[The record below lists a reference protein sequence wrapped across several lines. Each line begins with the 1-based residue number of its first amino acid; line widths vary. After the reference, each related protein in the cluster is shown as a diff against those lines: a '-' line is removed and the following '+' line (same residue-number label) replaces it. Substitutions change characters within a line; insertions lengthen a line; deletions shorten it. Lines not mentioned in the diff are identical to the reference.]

1 MLLVAE
7 IILTIFAWKKGWRWW
22 ALVPVAL
29 ALLIGLF
36 MGMGVGA
43 SGGDVDSVRG
53 ISIVL
58 DVIAVIALIVMV
70 TKGPKTNEVEETKD
84 IENAP
89 RS

>member
-1 MLLVAE
+1 MLLIAE

-22 ALVPVAL
+22 ALVPMEF

-36 MGMGVGA
+36 MGMGVGE

-58 DVIAVIALIVMV
+58 DVLAVIALIVMV
-70 TKGPKTNEVEETKD
+70 TKGPKTNEVKETQD

>member
-43 SGGDVDSVRG
+43 CGGDVDSVRG

-58 DVIAVIALIVMV
+58 DVLAIIALIVMV
-70 TKGPKTNEVEETKD
+70 TKGPKTNEVKETQD

>member
-1 MLLVAE
+1 MLLIAE
-7 IILTIFAWKKGWRWW
+7 IILTIFAWRKGWRWW

-36 MGMGVGA
+36 MGMGVVA

-58 DVIAVIALIVMV
+58 DVLAVIALIVMV
-70 TKGPKTNEVEETKD
+70 TKGPKTSEVKETKD

>member
-1 MLLVAE
+1 MLLIAE
-7 IILTIFAWKKGWRWW
+7 IILTIFAWRKGWRWW

-36 MGMGVGA
+36 MGMGVVA

-58 DVIAVIALIVMV
+58 DVLAVIALIVMV
-70 TKGPKTNEVEETKD
+70 TKGPKTSEVEETKD